1 MWGLF
6 ISQGCL
12 VYTVYL
18 YMSWLP
24 NYLQTVRHLSMLGS
38 GLYTSIP
45 FFVAAAVNILANWA
59 GDRLLSVDA
68 VRGGKRR
75 YLVALCLLLTSAGL
89 AIPFVQSLTAVIAL
103 VSIAV
108 SFANVG
114 PAANGALVGD
124 LLRSPADAGRAFAF
138 LVLGGNTFGLLAPI
152 VTGYLVDA
160 TKSFNSAFI
169 AAGVLALIGAVAVL
183 GLARGTIGELRA
195 PTLAGPGLAD

>member
-1 MWGLF
+1 MLGLF

-24 NYLQTVRHLSMLGS
+24 NYLQTARHLSMVGS
-38 GLYTSIP
+38 GIYTAIP
-45 FFVAAAVNILANWA
+45 FLAASVVNILANWC
-59 GDRLLSVDA
+59 GDRLMSAEA
-68 VRGGKRR
+68 VRAGKRR
-75 YLVALCLLLTSAGL
+75 LLVGLCLLLTAVGLLIPLVHSLAG
-89 AIPFVQSLTAVIAL
+89 VIAL
-103 VSIAV
+103 VTIAV

-152 VTGYLVDA
+152 VTGYVVDA
-160 TKSFNSAFI
+160 TKSFDAAFI
-169 AAGVLALIGAVAVL
+169 VAGVLALIGAGAAFAL
-183 GLARGTIGELRA
+183 SRGTIGEAPRA
-195 PTLAGPGLAD
+195 GLVRAEVAE